1 MQIYNYIFDSQ
12 MFIIGKNEVEE
23 ESEIESEVESE
34 SEVEVEVEVEVQN
47 LIFTV
52 FNNNFAKIKK
62 ESPKINYYLLVL
74 I

>member
-34 SEVEVEVEVEVQN
+34 SEVEVQN